1 MIKKYAKELAKI
13 VYSVCWCGDYADM
26 VLMQTKLQFYNK
38 NKLSETRLSKYK
50 ADSLLKDERK
60 KGLKIMRM

>member
-1 MIKKYAKELAKI
+1 MSTKRCPKLF
-13 VYSVCWCGDYADM
+13 YSVCWCGDYADM

-50 ADSLLKDERK
+50 ADSLLKDERER
-60 KGLKIMRM
+60 KGWK